1 MPKICHALC
10 GTQNMFV
17 ELIQIIVGGALAIPD
32 TLTYGM
38 NIALRELHSYTL

>member
-38 NIALRELHSYTL
+38 NILNSN